1 MSSEML
7 SAVFG
12 FVGTILG
19 SAITL
24 VTQHFN
30 NRAKRKALVAE
41 HQVQEYLRTL
51 DYACDATDALR
62 AFGGALSGRTEP
74 DANSTQ
80 EEIDESRRR
89 DEEASKALAHLFDA
103 LGLLSRQA
111 YRISAI
117 GSRRIHTLASEVSE
131 SVDCYLRNAYERATI
146 DRVFSANDFN
156 AATAALQEKIKSLT
170 CEIRSDLDID
180 RLFKAQSAI
189 QARL

>member
-7 SAVFG
+7 SAAFG
-12 FVGTILG
+12 FVGAILG
-19 SAITL
+19 SVITL
-24 VTQHFN
+24 VAQHFN

-62 AFGGALSGRTEP
+62 AFGGALSGRIEP
-74 DANSTQ
+74 DASSTQ

-117 GSRRIHTLASEVSE
+117 GSRRIQTLASEVSE
-131 SVDCYLRNAYERATI
+131 SVDCYLRNVYERVTI
-146 DRVFSANDFN
+146 DRVFVAKDFN
-156 AATAALQEKIKSLT
+156 AATAALQEAIKSLT
-170 CEIRSDLDID
+170 YEIRSDLDID
-180 RLFKAQSAI
+180 RLFKV
-189 QARL
+189 

>member
-74 DANSTQ
+74 DASSTQ
-80 EEIDESRRR
+80 DEIDESRRR
-89 DEEASKALAHLFDA
+89 DEEAAKALAHLFDA
-103 LGLLSRQA
+103 LGLLSRQT

-117 GSRRIHTLASEVSE
+117 GSKRIQTLASAVSE
-131 SVDCYLRNAYERATI
+131 SVDCYLRNAYERAMI
-146 DRVFSANDFN
+146 DRVFVAKDFN
-156 AATAALQEKIKSLT
+156 VATEDLQDRIKSLT
-170 CEIRSDLDID
+170 YEIRSDLEID
-180 RLFKAQSAI
+180 RLFRA
-189 QARL
+189 

>member
-1 MSSEML
+1 MDTGSMSSEVL
-7 SAVFG
+7 GVVFG
-12 FVGTILG
+12 FAGTIIG

-30 NRAKRKALVAE
+30 NRAKRRALVAE
-41 HQVQEYLRTL
+41 YQVQEYLRTL

-74 DANSTQ
+74 DASSTQ

-117 GSRRIHTLASEVSE
+117 GSRRVHFLASEVSD
-131 SVDCYLRNAYERATI
+131 SVDYYLGNAYERAMI
-146 DRVFSANDFN
+146 DGVFVAKDFN
-156 AATAALQEKIKSLT
+156 AATAALQDKIMSLT
-170 CEIRSDLDID
+170 YEIRSDLEID
-180 RLFKAQSAI
+180 RLFKT
-189 QARL
+189 